1 MSIILFVDDENNIL
15 EGLRRRLHSA
25 RPDWK
30 LSFAQN
36 AESAIAQ
43 ADEIEPDVII
53 SDMRMPGTDGAELL
67 TLMQQKHPHSAR
79 IILSGFSEQEAVL
92 RTVGPAHQYL
102 AKPCDD
108 QLLLETIDNA
118 LDLRHLLTNPDLR
131 ALVGGID
138 TLASPPTTYTSLV
151 KALEDPLVGNE
162 KLTSIVES
170 DIALTAEVLKLTN
183 SAYFAIRQKVTSVSL
198 AIRMIGIDTLKAL
211 ALFTGLFRSYD
222 GPKADASRMMQL
234 CQRSQQLGVLATL
247 IAEQEKLAPEIVN
260 VMAAVGMLSH
270 TGSLILY
277 AFRSAEMTDIIK
289 RVEHEDI
296 PVYIAE
302 RDLLGAAHPEIGAYL
317 LGLWGF
323 PSAMVQTVAYHHRP
337 QDTPH
342 NEMNALTT
350 IYVAQNLAREVAI
363 ERRTGKAPESRI
375 DIEYLERL
383 GKAHRLSAWRETAKL
398 VEEKYCELTK

>member
-1 MSIILFVDDENNIL
+1 MSIILFVDDESNIL

-30 LSFAQN
+30 LSFAHN

-67 TLMQQKHPHSAR
+67 TLMQQKHPHSTR
-79 IILSGFSEQEAVL
+79 IILSGFSEQEAIL

-118 LDLRHLLTNPDLR
+118 LDLRHLLINPDLR

-151 KALEDPLVGNE
+151 KALEDPLVKNE

-260 VMAAVGMLSH
+260 IMAAIGMLSH

-277 AFRSAEMTDIIK
+277 AFRSSEMTDIIK

-296 PVYIAE
+296 PIHIAE
-302 RDLLGAAHPEIGAYL
+302 RDQFGAAHPEIGAYL

-323 PSAMVQTVAYHHRP
+323 SSAMVQTVAYHHRP

-342 NEMNALTT
+342 SQMNALTT

-363 ERRTGKAPESRI
+363 ELRSGQAPESRI

-398 VEEKYCELTK
+398 VEEKYCEFTK

>member
-53 SDMRMPGTDGAELL
+53 SDMRMPGMDGAELL

-79 IILSGFSEQEAVL
+79 IILSGFSEQDAVL

-162 KLTSIVES
+162 KLTSIVDS

-222 GPKADASRMMQL
+222 GPKADASRIMQL
-234 CQRSQQLGVLATL
+234 CHRSQQLGVLATL

-289 RVEHEDI
+289 RVEQEDI

-302 RDLLGAAHPEIGAYL
+302 RDQLGAAHPEIGAYL